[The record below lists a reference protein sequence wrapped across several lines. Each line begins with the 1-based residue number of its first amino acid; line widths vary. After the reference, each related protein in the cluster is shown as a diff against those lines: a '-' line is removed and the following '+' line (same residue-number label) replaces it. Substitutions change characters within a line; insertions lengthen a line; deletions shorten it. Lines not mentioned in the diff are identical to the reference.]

1 VGIDPDK
8 FWYYTWKEVSLLGE
22 SWNINH
28 NLEWERLRFLAATIY
43 SARAEKR
50 SQLVKPTDLFKLPQD
65 QVLRNKKPKSTRS
78 QFEEMCARIDK
89 LEKLGKF
96 EASN

>member
-1 VGIDPDK
+1 MGIDPDK
-8 FWYYTWKEVSLLGE
+8 FWFYTWKEVSLLGE

-43 SARAEKR
+43 SARAEKK

-65 QVLRNKKPKSTRS
+65 SFLRKQKPKSTRS
-78 QFEEMCARIDK
+78 RYESMIEKIEK
-89 LEKLGKF
+89 LEAEGKL
-96 EASN
+96 

>member
-28 NLEWERLRFLAATIY
+28 NLEWERTRFLAATIY
-43 SARAEKR
+43 SAKAEKR

-65 QVLRNKKPKSTRS
+65 RFLRNQKPKSTRAD
-78 QFEEMCARIDK
+78 FDEMVKRIDK
-89 LEKLGKF
+89 LEAEGKF
-96 EASN
+96 KPQ